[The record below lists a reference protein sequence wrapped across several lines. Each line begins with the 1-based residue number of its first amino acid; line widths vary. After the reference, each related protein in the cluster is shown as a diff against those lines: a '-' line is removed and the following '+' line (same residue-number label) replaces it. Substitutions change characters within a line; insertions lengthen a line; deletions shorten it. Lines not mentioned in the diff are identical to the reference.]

1 MKKEKRGTSIVPL
14 KKKVVL
20 DLSSY
25 HNNETG
31 ELLSSEKSSGTT
43 ITVLENTDSSKVKYD
58 EFALVSKDAFD
69 YLREVLSMSDVGNVL
84 ALTMCA
90 KTDLSLLYN
99 TNNVLHSNKTLQE
112 YLAINSETTYYSFI
126 KRLIKASVLYQVKG
140 NIQGS
145 VRTVYILNPFL
156 MKKRDTFK
164 NQILELFNKPLI
176 SKKQ

>member
-1 MKKEKRGTSIVPL
+1 MKNQKKKTSVVPL

-20 DLSSY
+20 DLNQY
-25 HNNETG
+25 HNSETG
-31 ELLSSEKSSGTT
+31 ELLSSEKSTGAT
-43 ITVLENTDSSKVKYD
+43 ITVMENTDMSKVKYE
-58 EFALVSKDAFD
+58 EFALVSKEAFD
-69 YLREVLSMSDVGNVL
+69 YLREVLNMSDIGNVVAL
-84 ALTMCA
+84 AMCA
-90 KTDLSLLYN
+90 KTELSLLYN

-112 YLAINSETTYYSFI
+112 YLAFSSETTYYSFI

-164 NQILELFNKPLI
+164 NQILELFDKTLI
-176 SKKQ
+176 AKK